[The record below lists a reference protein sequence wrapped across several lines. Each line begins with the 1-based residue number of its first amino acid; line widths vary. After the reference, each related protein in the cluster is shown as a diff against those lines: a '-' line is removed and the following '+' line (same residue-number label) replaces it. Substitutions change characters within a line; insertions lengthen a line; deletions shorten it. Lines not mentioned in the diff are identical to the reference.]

1 MPQAPLGER
10 LALLTDLY
18 QLTMA
23 ACYFDQ
29 GMKEEATFSLF
40 IRKYPKNR
48 GYFVAAG
55 LSEALEFLATLH
67 FSEDDLAYLET
78 TALFRAPFLDF
89 LKTLRFTGEV
99 QALPEGSI
107 FFKDEPLLEVSAPII
122 EAQLVET
129 FLINAVN
136 LQSLIASKA
145 ARAVYA
151 AKGRPL
157 VDFSLRRTQGT
168 DAGLKVARASYLGG
182 FTGTSNVLAGK
193 LYGIPTFGT
202 MAHSYITSF
211 PEEIQ
216 AFRVFAENFPHIA
229 TLLIDTYDNIA
240 GARKA
245 ARVAKEMEARG
256 ARLRSVRLDSGD
268 FAALSREVRGIL
280 NQEGLDYVRILAS
293 GGFDE
298 EKISEVLAQG
308 GLIDSFAVGTKMG
321 VAADAPYFDI
331 AYKLVKYAGH
341 PVMKLSTGKVTL
353 VDQKQI
359 WRSFDDNGLMCGDII
374 SLREE
379 SLPSTLPLLQTVMQ
393 NGTLLQ
399 PLPTLQESRAYFSRQ
414 FALLPEAYKAL
425 ANPPQYPVS
434 LSAGLAEREARVEKE
449 LQQRELGEI

>member
-29 GMKEEATFSLF
+29 GMNEEATFSLF

-67 FSEDDLAYLET
+67 FSEEDLAYLEA

-168 DAGLKVARASYLGG
+168 DAGLKVARASYLAGFKMGLATTLAVVLHEIPHEFSNFGVLVKSGFSKGKALFLNFITALAALAGGLLAWWVGGSTEGFIRLLIPLTAGG
-182 FTGTSNVLAGK
+182 FIYIAGSDLVPQLHKDVKSLRALIQFLAILAG
-193 LYGIPTFGT
+193 
-202 MAHSYITSF
+202 
-211 PEEIQ
+211 
-216 AFRVFAENFPHIA
+216 V
-229 TLLIDTYDNIA
+229 
-240 GARKA
+240 
-245 ARVAKEMEARG
+245 
-256 ARLRSVRLDSGD
+256 
-268 FAALSREVRGIL
+268 
-280 NQEGLDYVRILAS
+280 
-293 GGFDE
+293 
-298 EKISEVLAQG
+298 
-308 GLIDSFAVGTKMG
+308 
-321 VAADAPYFDI
+321 
-331 AYKLVKYAGH
+331 
-341 PVMKLSTGKVTL
+341 
-353 VDQKQI
+353 
-359 WRSFDDNGLMCGDII
+359 GLM
-374 SLREE
+374 
-379 SLPSTLPLLQTVMQ
+379 LL
-393 NGTLLQ
+393 LKFL
-399 PLPTLQESRAYFSRQ
+399 E
-414 FALLPEAYKAL
+414 
-425 ANPPQYPVS
+425 
-434 LSAGLAEREARVEKE
+434 
-449 LQQRELGEI
+449 